1 MIWKGIRFGMFLQIA
16 VGPICIFIFQTAA
29 TSGFLVAETG
39 VLGVAMIDCLFILA
53 AIFGIGKILN
63 KHRKLKEI
71 IRYFGATVLVVF
83 GLSSIAGGFGLS
95 IIPSFNFLSQQ
106 SIETVFWKTLVL
118 TLSNPLTIL
127 FWAGVFAT
135 KLVEENIK
143 QKDIY
148 SFGLGAVLSTLIFL
162 TFISILGSFLTI
174 FLDPVVLKVL
184 NVIVGIMLV
193 IFGIRT
199 AWGQNYDQLDSR
211 EITEDKTSE

>member
-16 VGPICIFIFQTAA
+16 VGPSCIFIFQTAA
-29 TSGFLVAETG
+29 TSGFLAAETG
-39 VLGVAMIDCLFILA
+39 VLGVVMIDGLFILA
-53 AIFGIGKILN
+53 AILGIGKMLN
-63 KHRKLKEI
+63 KYQKLKEI

-83 GLSSIAGGFGLS
+83 GLSSIVGVFGLS
-95 IIPSFNFLSQQ
+95 IIPSIHFLSQQ

-118 TLSNPLTIL
+118 TISNPLTIL

-162 TFISILGSFLTI
+162 TFISILGSLITI
-174 FLDPVVLKVL
+174 IFDPVALNVL
-184 NVIVGIMLV
+184 NVIVGITLV

-199 AWGQNYDQLDSR
+199 AWRQNYDQVDSR
-211 EITEDKTSE
+211 ELNRGQDR

>member
-29 TSGFLVAETG
+29 TSGFLTAETG
-39 VLGVAMIDCLFILA
+39 VLGVAMIDGLYILA
-53 AIFGIGKILN
+53 AIWGIGNILN
-63 KHRKLKEI
+63 KYRKLKEI
-71 IRYFGATVLVVF
+71 IRYFGAAVLVVF
-83 GLSSIAGGFGLS
+83 GLSSIIGVFGLS
-95 IIPSFNFLSQQ
+95 IFPNLNFLSPQ

-174 FLDPVVLKVL
+174 FFDPVVLKVL
-184 NVIVGIMLV
+184 NVIVGMTLV

-199 AWGQNYDQLDSR
+199 AWGQSYDQNSSPSV
-211 EITEDKTSE
+211 K

>member
-16 VGPICIFIFQTAA
+16 VGPICIFIFQIAA
-29 TSGFLVAETG
+29 TSGFLAAETG
-39 VLGVAMIDCLFILA
+39 VLGVALIDGLYILA
-53 AIFGIGKILN
+53 AIFGIGKMLN
-63 KHRKLKEI
+63 KYRRLKEI
-71 IRYFGATVLVVF
+71 IRYFGAAVLVVF
-83 GLSSIAGGFGLS
+83 GLSSIAGLFGLS
-95 IIPSFNFLSQQ
+95 IIPSLKFLSQQ

-135 KLVEENIK
+135 KLAEENIK

-174 FLDPVVLKVL
+174 FFNPVVLKVS
-184 NVIVGIMLV
+184 NVIVGITLV

-199 AWGQNYDQLDSR
+199 ARRQNYDHIDS
-211 EITEDKTSE
+211 SELNRGQDS